1 MKIRIIK
8 AVLVLILLISNVGC
22 DQISKRIV
30 RERIGEQQEFRF
42 LNDHLTL
49 MKIENSGAFLSLGES
64 LPLPIKLIL
73 LVILPSLL
81 LAWATIFVLTRQN
94 LSTKTFVGIAFIIG
108 GGIGNLYDRVVHGSV
123 TDFLHIDFG
132 FFQTGIFNMAD
143 VSIMVGIGFALLGLY
158 EGRTQQNTT
167 L

>member
-49 MKIENSGAFLSLGES
+49 MKIKNSGAFLSLGES

-81 LAWATIFVLTRQN
+81 LAWGTIFVLTRQN